1 MGCFTHTRCPACG
14 ALRQARSGIF
24 LWMLRHP
31 DFCGISVKYPRN
43 RHFTSFWAG
52 DDSRRLRDAAPDG
65 SFLLRFLKIL
75 GNFIIVLSFLELKDC
90 SVTFFAAFRE
100 GPFLRKVARSRI
112 FQKMLRRFQE
122 SPTRP
127 WRSPTVGLFICR
139 LNWRINASC
148 RLRDALGGDAQNE
161 CF

>member
-24 LWMLRHP
+24 LRMLRHP
-31 DFCGISVKYPRN
+31 DFCGIFVKYPRN
-43 RHFTSFWAG
+43 RDFTSFLDWRRQSSPARRS
-52 DDSRRLRDAAPDG
+52 SRTKFN
-65 SFLLRFLKIL
+65 SRFLKIL
-75 GNFIIVLSFLELKDC
+75 GNFIIVLSFLGIKDY

-122 SPTRP
+122 SPRRL

-139 LNWRINASC
+139 LNWYRNASR
-148 RLRDALGGDAQNE
+148 RLRYALGGDAQNE

>member
-1 MGCFTHTRCPACG
+1 
-14 ALRQARSGIF
+14 
-24 LWMLRHP
+24 MLRHL
-31 DFCGISVKYPRN
+31 ISVGFLSNTPEPVILRL
-43 RHFTSFWAG
+43 FWTG
-52 DDSRRLRDAAPDG
+52 DDSRRLRDAAPDREFN
-65 SFLLRFLKIL
+65 SRFLKIL
-75 GNFIIVLSFLELKDC
+75 GNFIIVLSFLEIKDY

-122 SPTRP
+122 SPRRL

-139 LNWRINASC
+139 LNWHRNASC
-148 RLRDALGGDAQNE
+148 RLRYALGGDAQNE

>member
-24 LWMLRHP
+24 LSMLRHP

-52 DDSRRLRDAAPDG
+52 DDSRRLRDAGPERG
-65 SFLLRFLKIL
+65 FIPRFLKIL
-75 GNFIIVLSFLELKDC
+75 GNFIIVLSFLELKDY

-100 GPFLRKVARSRI
+100 GPFLRS
-112 FQKMLRRFQE
+112 
-122 SPTRP
+122 
-127 WRSPTVGLFICR
+127 
-139 LNWRINASC
+139 
-148 RLRDALGGDAQNE
+148 
-161 CF
+161 